1 VTLDPVLFGE
11 GPARE
16 PRYNVVATWIECAN
30 YPDGTP
36 EWRMEFFHRQMNE
49 ELNVL
54 ENAACHLAEFPDV
67 EWPLRMWLAR
77 QCSDEAR
84 HTLAYQRLFERR
96 GGRLG
101 EYPVMNFQF
110 RILGRI
116 PSLIG
121 RLAVQNRSFEADGL
135 DAATFAL
142 GEARA
147 MGDDELVEMY
157 EQQQADE
164 VLHIRFA
171 NEWIRRQIA
180 ADPRNVLKM
189 AAGLT
194 QGAAAFTT
202 VMEGGGTHVTKYGV
216 AEQERLEAGFEPE
229 EITVAVNLAKARV
242 AAAQR
247 EGV

>member
-1 VTLDPVLFGE
+1 MTLDPALFGD

-16 PRYNVVATWIECAN
+16 ARYNVVTTWVECAN
-30 YPDGTP
+30 HPDGTP
-36 EWRMEFFHRQMNE
+36 EWRLEFFHRQMNE

-77 QCSDEAR
+77 QCADEAR
-84 HTLAYQRLFERR
+84 HALVYQRLFERR

-101 EYPVMNFQF
+101 EYPIMNFQF

-116 PSLIG
+116 PNLIG

-147 MGDDELVEMY
+147 MGDAELVEVY
-157 EQQQADE
+157 EHQQADE

-180 ADPRNVLKM
+180 ADPRSVLKM

-194 QGAAAFTT
+194 QGAVAFGQ

-216 AEQERLEAGFEPE
+216 AEQERLEAGFEPD
-229 EITVAVNLAKARV
+229 EITVSVNLAKARV
-242 AAAQR
+242 TAARR
-247 EGV
+247 EGA